1 MKYIYMLQLGWTL
14 KTLCKEKNP
23 DTKNHI
29 VYNSLYRKY
38 PRKGK
43 SIETVDSQEQSWKY
57 YTYWFQAILQSY
69 INKKNMVLEQKQAY
83 RTMDQNWES
92 ENKSTHV

>member
-1 MKYIYMLQLGWTL
+1 MKCIYMLQLGWTL

-69 INKKNMVLEQKQAY
+69 INKKKHG
-83 RTMDQNWES
+83 TGTKTGIQNNGS
-92 ENKSTHV
+92 ELRVWK